1 MRSLRVAPLALL
13 ALLSLAAPAAASPQF
28 KSAYKIKLTTKKP
41 ATSSGW
47 SADVKLRDPGDPM
60 GRPKILTGVK
70 FNLPSGSKWDPKAHA
85 ACKASNADFMSK
97 GPGEFCPKSSRF
109 GSGKASVI
117 VGATPLSFPITS
129 YNLQPLD
136 FNGKKRE
143 LLLDV
148 VLDPNNP
155 ALSFSI
161 EGRLTSHSAFFSL
174 EAAPQYDIHTTDIH
188 FALPAA
194 KTGKH
199 AYLTTPKKCPKS
211 KSWKASV
218 QSTYSDGTDE
228 TVPLKLPCKRPRS

>member
-1 MRSLRVAPLALL
+1 MRYLRVAPLALL
-13 ALLSLAAPAAASPQF
+13 ALLPLATSAAASPQF
-28 KSAYKIKLTTKKP
+28 TSSYKVKLTTKKP

-85 ACKASNADFMSK
+85 ACEASNADFMTK
-97 GPGEFCPKSSRF
+97 GPGEFCLKSSRY
-109 GSGKASVI
+109 GSGRASVI
-117 VGATPLSFPITS
+117 VGTSPLSFPITS

-136 FNGKKRE
+136 FNGKRRE
-143 LLLDV
+143 ILLDV

-161 EGRLTSHSAFFSL
+161 EGVLSNHSVTFGL

-188 FALPAA
+188 FALPPA
-194 KTGKH
+194 KKGKH
-199 AYLTTPKKCPKS
+199 TYLTTPRKCPKS
-211 KSWKASV
+211 KAWKASV
-218 QSTYSDGTDE
+218 QSTYSDGSKE
-228 TVPLKLPCKRPRS
+228 RVPLKVPCKRPR

>member
-1 MRSLRVAPLALL
+1 M
-13 ALLSLAAPAAASPQF
+13 
-28 KSAYKIKLTTKKP
+28 T
-41 ATSSGW
+41 
-47 SADVKLRDPGDPM
+47 
-60 GRPKILTGVK
+60 
-70 FNLPSGSKWDPKAHA
+70 
-85 ACKASNADFMSK
+85 K
-97 GPGEFCPKSSRF
+97 GPAEFCPKSSRY

-117 VGATPLSFPITS
+117 VGTTALSFPIKS

-161 EGRLTSHSAFFSL
+161 EGRLTGHSVTFGL

-188 FALPAA
+188 FVLPAA

-199 AYLTTPKKCPKS
+199 AYLTTPKTCPKS

-218 QSTYSDGTDE
+218 QSTYSDGSKE
-228 TVPLKLPCKRPRS
+228 NVPLKVPCKRPRS

>member
-1 MRSLRVAPLALL
+1 VRYLRLTSLAILGVLAL
-13 ALLSLAAPAAASPQF
+13 AVPAAASPQF
-28 KSAYKIKLTTKKP
+28 KSSYKLKLTTKKP
-41 ATSSGW
+41 ATSAGW

-70 FNLPSGSKWDPKAHA
+70 FNLPKGSKWDAKAHA
-85 ACKASNADFMSK
+85 ACKATDADFMTK
-97 GPGEFCPKSSRF
+97 GPAEFCSKSSRY
-109 GSGKASVI
+109 GSGRASVI
-117 VGATPLSFPITS
+117 VGSSPLSFPITS

-161 EGRLTSHSAFFSL
+161 EGRLSGHSVAFDL
-174 EAAPQYDIHTTDIH
+174 AAAPQYDIHTTDIH
-188 FALPAA
+188 FALPPA
-194 KTGKH
+194 KIGKH

-218 QSTYSDGTDE
+218 QSTYSDGSKE
-228 TVPLKLPCKRPRS
+228 SAPLKVPCKRPR